1 MDIDKRIGSFSHN
14 RNSVI
19 EELSEIKERVHYSSS
34 SLDENHSPKMNV
46 NKNDDKFANNQ
57 ISDKQSSE
65 TLVDF
70 QKEKEPHESL
80 YGTNDDDAKN
90 ILSRKPIDL
99 INRRFSTL
107 DIIAEKQENH

>member
-19 EELSEIKERVHYSSS
+19 EELSEIKERAKYSSS
-34 SLDENHSPKMNV
+34 SLDEIHSPKMNV
-46 NKNDDKFANNQ
+46 YNNHDKFGNNQ
-57 ISDKQSSE
+57 ISDKQISQ

-70 QKEKEPHESL
+70 QKDKEPQESL
-80 YGTNDDDAKN
+80 YSTNDDDAKN
-90 ILSRKPIDL
+90 ILSQKPIDL

-107 DIIAEKQENH
+107 DIITEKQENH

>member
-46 NKNDDKFANNQ
+46 NKNDDKFGKNQ
-57 ISDKQSSE
+57 IKKTE
-65 TLVDF
+65 W
-70 QKEKEPHESL
+70 
-80 YGTNDDDAKN
+80 A
-90 ILSRKPIDL
+90 PINQNLKRFKVL
-99 INRRFSTL
+99 I
-107 DIIAEKQENH
+107 